1 MLTLCFG
8 IAKLTVPQVVNGV
21 QHKNKEAK
29 MKKKSKREYMDGFRE
44 IREYVQSSVSNLR
57 QLKKLAEE
65 LRYLKYYNSRFDGAT
80 ICAAHEALDTNNFI
94 LMDELVAEGFDFSI
108 YANSDE
114 MFI

>member
-8 IAKLTVPQVVNGV
+8 IAKLTLPQVVNGA

-29 MKKKSKREYMDGFRE
+29 MRKSKRFYIDGFRE
-44 IREYVQSSVSNLR
+44 IQDYVRRSVPDLRRLKVLSEQLRE
-57 QLKKLAEE
+57 LKFYNPKFSGPEILGA
-65 LRYLKYYNSRFDGAT
+65 YL
-80 ICAAHEALDTNNFI
+80 ALDRQEWD
-94 LMDELVAEGFDFSI
+94 LVDEYKAEGFDFDI